1 MSTASNNSNLPEATK
16 FYFDTYNV
24 LLGSVVFKCSRTCIS
39 DRAASQYLSTFL
51 TIFTAT
57 CLPPLLKRVSPHLKK
72 KKKKKKKVKTIS
84 NSICLS
90 FFKLYYFFDLL
101 YILFFFLNLWFSIQF
116 CLITSKNT
124 LLTSNSM

>member
-51 TIFTAT
+51 NIFTAKSK
-57 CLPPLLKRVSPHLKK
+57 PPQLKKKNPNLK

>member
-72 KKKKKKKVKTIS
+72 KKKKKKVKTIS